1 MLSMRR
7 PVPAS
12 ATDHARPAPS
22 PARALGGK
30 LAAAFGTSAAPPAST
45 EGNWEEF

>member
-30 LAAAFGTSAAPPAST
+30 LTAAFGTSAAPAST